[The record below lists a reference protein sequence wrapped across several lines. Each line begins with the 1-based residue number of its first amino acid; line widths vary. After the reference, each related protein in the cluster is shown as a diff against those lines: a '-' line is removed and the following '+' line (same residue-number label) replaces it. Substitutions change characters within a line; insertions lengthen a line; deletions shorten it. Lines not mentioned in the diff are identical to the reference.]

1 MENFVCTSFSMS
13 CISLLTSLATIA
25 ILICQQRSAKQTNRA
40 NFWLKL
46 EEILSIGRRER
57 VHLNIMDKKYTKER
71 FIETDDSYW
80 VDDYLGI
87 FELCF
92 IMMKQRVINLKTFKA
107 IYRYRLIYF
116 LQYELLVKEK
126 LIKEGYYYEYLY
138 KLFSKWS
145 RDKKWKKYW
154 KEKIKNRTPEERKN
168 DVLNNRLYEELKT
181 ELIIPFLR
189 KEKVPIEIDN
199 ITHY

>member
-1 MENFVCTSFSMS
+1 ME
-13 CISLLTSLATIA
+13 
-25 ILICQQRSAKQTNRA
+25 
-40 NFWLKL
+40 
-46 EEILSIGRRER
+46 
-57 VHLNIMDKKYTKER
+57 KKYTNER

-92 IMMKQRVINLKTFKA
+92 IMIREKVLNIETFKA

-116 LQYELLVKEK
+116 LQYELLIKEK

-145 RDKKWKKYW
+145 GNKQWETYW
-154 KEKIKNRTPEERKN
+154 NDKIKDRKPEEKKN
-168 DVLNNRLYEELKT
+168 DMSNNRLYEELKT

-189 KEKVPIEIDN
+189 KENVSTEIDN